1 MAGAV
6 DHQVVIIGSG
16 FGGICTAIKLRAAG
30 ITDFVLLE
38 KDEEFGGTWR
48 VNTYPG
54 AACDIPSHLYSFS
67 FAQNAHW
74 SRLFPR
80 QEELLAYTERVMRD
94 YALHS
99 HLRLGT
105 ALQSARFDEERGCW
119 RIHTSKGEMS
129 ARAMVFAVGML
140 GRPSV
145 PAFAGAARFQG
156 PAFHSAHWDH
166 GVDLRGKRVA
176 VIGSGASAVQFVPE
190 IQPLVAQLDH
200 YQRTAHWVIPRPDR
214 AVTRAER
221 WLLQRARPLQQLF
234 RAKHYVQFEARVV
247 MFLFAPALARVMQW
261 KAMLHLKRQVPDA
274 ALRASLTPD
283 YTLGCKRVLL
293 SNDYYPALARPNV
306 KVLQEGIREIRA
318 RSIVTARGEERPV
331 DVLIY
336 ATGFDVEHAYG
347 PIDIRGRD
355 GASLAQAL
363 ASGGGAYKGATVAG
377 FPNLFM
383 ITGPNTLL
391 GHNSMIYMIES
402 SVRYAVD
409 AVRHL
414 LRDGLHSVDVRPAV
428 QGAYN
433 RRLQHRL
440 KGTIW
445 HTGCKS
451 WYLDGQGR
459 NLVIWPGFTFHYRY
473 ITRRFDAASY
483 LVRRAASASH
493 DGPA

>member
-1 MAGAV
+1 MAGPV
-6 DHQVVIIGSG
+6 EHEVVIIGSG
-16 FGGICTAIKLRAAG
+16 FGGLCTAIKLREAG
-30 ITDFVLLE
+30 ISDFVLLE

-80 QEELLAYTERVMRD
+80 QDELLAYTERVVRD
-94 YALHS
+94 YALHP

-105 ALQSARFDEERGCW
+105 ALQSARFDEARGRW
-119 RIHTSKGEMS
+119 RLRTSQGEMS
-129 ARAMVFAVGML
+129 ARALVFAVGML

-145 PAFAGAARFQG
+145 PAFAGAKRFQG
-156 PAFHSAHWDH
+156 PAFHSAHWNH

-176 VIGSGASAVQFVPE
+176 VIGSGASAVQFVPA
-190 IQPLVAQLDH
+190 IQPQVAQLDH
-200 YQRTAHWVIPRPDR
+200 YQRSAHWVIARPDR

-221 WLLQRARPLQQLF
+221 WLLQRVRPLQQLF
-234 RAKHYVQFEARVV
+234 RAKQYVQFEARAV
-247 MFLFAPALARVMQW
+247 MFLFAPALARAMQW
-261 KAMLHLKRQVPDA
+261 QALRHLRRQVPDP

-293 SNDYYPALARPNV
+293 SNDYYPALAQPNV
-306 KVLQEGIREIRA
+306 KVLKEGIREIRA
-318 RSIVTARGEERPV
+318 RSIVTASGAERPV

-347 PIDIRGRD
+347 PVDIRGRD
-355 GASLAQAL
+355 GASLCQAL
-363 ASGGGAYKGATVAG
+363 ARGGAYKGATVAG
-377 FPNLFM
+377 FPNLFL

-409 AVRHL
+409 AVRLL
-414 LRDGLHSVDVRPAV
+414 LRANLHSVAVQPAV
-428 QGAYN
+428 QQAYN
-433 RRLQHRL
+433 RRLQRKL
-440 KGTIW
+440 QGTVW
-445 HTGCKS
+445 HSGCKS
-451 WYLDGQGR
+451 WYLDAQGR
-459 NLVIWPGFTFHYRY
+459 NRVLWPGFTFHYRH

-483 LVRRAASASH
+483 IVRR
-493 DGPA
+493 PA